1 MSTTARPNQ
10 SRTRWWRVVLPA
22 SIILNLFLVAVIASH
37 VWQVHRSGTARE
49 LPLAR
54 ALQRAEAI
62 LPPKDAA
69 RFGAVM
75 RHDAPQ
81 FVEAAR
87 HLDAARER
95 LRNAITAEQFNKA
108 EVSRAFA
115 AWQAASNNFLDDI
128 TDPLTEALS
137 QVSPEGRRKLV
148 AAREAAR
155 APAAQP

>member
-1 MSTTARPNQ
+1 MTASLNRSRPP
-10 SRTRWWRVVLPA
+10 WWRVLLPA
-22 SIILNLFLVAVIASH
+22 SIVLNLFLVAVIGSH
-37 VWQVHRSGTARE
+37 VWQVHRSERAGE

-95 LRNAITAEQFNKA
+95 LRNAITADHFNKA
-108 EVSRAFA
+108 EVSQAFA
-115 AWQAASNNFLDDI
+115 AWQAAYNNFLDDI
-128 TDPLTEALS
+128 ADPLTEALS